1 EEKKTQENEDN
12 KSTQED
18 SSTEEQ
24 TTQET
29 ASSEQVHSQQ
39 QTQQANNTQ
48 QTPQQQQN
56 NQNYNQTQQPNQN
69 VKLPKNTEI
78 DDQYIHGEVSNALDR
93 KTEIERQANED
104 YENGKISESE
114 MMNRQ
119 QQASQILNQAVENQ
133 YGPQD

>member
-1 EEKKTQENEDN
+1 MKITNLHKKITLLKNN
-12 KSTQED
+12 
-18 SSTEEQ
+18 
-24 TTQET
+24 TQET
-29 ASSEQVHSQQ
+29 ATNEQVQSQQPATQEQ
-39 QTQQANNTQ
+39 QTQQVNNNQ
-48 QTPQQQQN
+48 RTPQQQQN

-78 DDQYIHGEVSNALDR
+78 DDQYIHGEVANALDR

>member
-1 EEKKTQENEDN
+1 MKIKNQKALLKRKLTIKKIR
-12 KSTQED
+12 K
-18 SSTEEQ
+18 
-24 TTQET
+24 
-29 ASSEQVHSQQ
+29 
-39 QTQQANNTQ
+39 
-48 QTPQQQQN
+48 QQN

-78 DDQYIHGEVSNALDR
+78 DDQYIHGEVANALDR